1 MFAAG
6 DCHVPDQ
13 VPKCSQS
20 QTIAIGNHRGVIAD
34 DEDDI
39 NHFKSPLPVAGLTG
53 YPMVHAIGHPNPPLS
68 RLTAFIMK
76 FRILLSITLVLA
88 TINGAIMVYRFLRPP
103 PSGSPIDRPPTDQTT
118 PAVAQPSTPASDP
131 DQVPEQSVPVE
142 KHAML
147 SPQPPPRLS
156 SRIADRVLVEKN
168 ARRLTLFRNN
178 RPIKSY
184 EIALGRQP
192 VGAKQFE
199 GDNKTPEGHY
209 VIDFRKRNSSYH
221 RLAHLLSRSQEAAFA
236 ASRNARPAATS

>member
-1 MFAAG
+1 
-6 DCHVPDQ
+6 
-13 VPKCSQS
+13 
-20 QTIAIGNHRGVIAD
+20 
-34 DEDDI
+34 
-39 NHFKSPLPVAGLTG
+39 
-53 YPMVHAIGHPNPPLS
+53 MVHAIGHPNPPLS

-103 PSGSPIDRPPTDQTT
+103 PSGSPINRPPTDQTT
-118 PAVAQPSTPASDP
+118 PPVAQPSTPTPNS

-199 GDNKTPEGHY
+199 GDNKTPEGRY

-221 RLAHLLSRSQEAAFA
+221 RALHISYPGPQEAAFA
-236 ASRNARPAATS
+236 AKQKRSAGGNIMIHGLPNGMGSMGPLHRLRDWTAGCIAVTNNEIEELWQAIPDGTPIDIRP

>member
-1 MFAAG
+1 
-6 DCHVPDQ
+6 
-13 VPKCSQS
+13 
-20 QTIAIGNHRGVIAD
+20 
-34 DEDDI
+34 
-39 NHFKSPLPVAGLTG
+39 
-53 YPMVHAIGHPNPPLS
+53 
-68 RLTAFIMK
+68 MK

-118 PAVAQPSTPASDP
+118 PPVAQPSTPTPNP
-131 DQVPEQSVPVE
+131 DQVPEQNVPVE

-221 RLAHLLSRSQEAAFA
+221 RALHISYPGPQDVAFA
-236 ASRNARPAATS
+236 AKQKRSAGGNIMIHGLPNGMGSMGPLHRLRDWTAGCIAVTNNEIEELWQAIPDGTPIDIRP

>member
-1 MFAAG
+1 
-6 DCHVPDQ
+6 
-13 VPKCSQS
+13 
-20 QTIAIGNHRGVIAD
+20 
-34 DEDDI
+34 
-39 NHFKSPLPVAGLTG
+39 
-53 YPMVHAIGHPNPPLS
+53 
-68 RLTAFIMK
+68 MK

-103 PSGSPIDRPPTDQTT
+103 PPSSPTDQTPT
-118 PAVAQPSTPASDP
+118 DQSVPPVAQPSTPTPSP
-131 DQVPEQSVPVE
+131 DQTVPVE

-147 SPQPPPRLS
+147 SPPPPPRLS
-156 SRIADRVLVEKN
+156 NRIADRVLVEKN
-168 ARRLTLFRNN
+168 ARRLTLFHHD

-221 RLAHLLSRSQEAAFA
+221 RALHISYPGPQEAAFA
-236 ASRNARPAATS
+236 AKQKRSAGGNIMIHGLPNGMGSMGPLHRLRDWTAGCIAVTNNEIEELWQAIPDGTPIDIRP